1 LLRGV
6 PNLFPGLN
14 QPEIRDEQHISH
26 PLPEHLLQKIKGTSG
41 RVLNLS
47 AGGSAVKL
55 DNVVEVEFAL
65 FRNTDIVADAH
76 TLPFVDECFAGIIS
90 MNAFEHYHDPERVV
104 AELMRVLKPGGWLV
118 VQTAFLQPEHEYP
131 WHFYNTTSEGLKRWF
146 SAFNLDEL
154 RVSDN
159 FNPLYALSWLASECE
174 QALHSEIS
182 GKAAHELRNTTLT
195 TLVDGWRQSK
205 LTQIELWQH
214 FSTLPQ
220 ASQRPIA
227 AGFELI
233 ATKPYPDPPSG

>member
-1 LLRGV
+1 
-6 PNLFPGLN
+6 
-14 QPEIRDEQHISH
+14 
-26 PLPEHLLQKIKGTSG
+26 
-41 RVLNLS
+41 
-47 AGGSAVKL
+47 
-55 DNVVEVEFAL
+55 
-65 FRNTDIVADAH
+65 
-76 TLPFVDECFAGIIS
+76 
-90 MNAFEHYHDPERVV
+90 M
-104 AELMRVLKPGGWLV
+104 
-118 VQTAFLQPEHEYP
+118 AFLQ
-131 WHFYNTTSEGLKRWF
+131 YNSEGLKRWF